1 MAGSEGQLASVRQA
15 LDALSAGGPLAPV
28 LERCIRIA
36 SLRQDYLNVWWLRR
50 EALGFENR
58 RSHNELSAEMKAHFA
73 EQDYKALRTQFVEDQ
88 IERHSIERIN
98 DETGED
104 EKGVTAFS
112 IGELEAQVENMEAY
126 NRDSAPPPGLSAVDL
141 YDANRTYQRMRL
153 ASEQTLREFKRVR
166 SRIRERL
173 HRFLVETEAALAFE
187 QTAASTFERTRRF
200 VDGQLGTI
208 APDALTQLQAAYER
222 SDAGHP
228 EALSHALTSCRRVLK
243 SLADA
248 LYPATDVAITGGD
261 GKVREMTDDKYRNR
275 LWQYV
280 AEQQASSTSRQLV
293 QAIVEEVGRRVDLL
307 NELSS
312 KGVHDQVTREEV
324 DQCVLQ
330 TYLLAGE
337 LFRLRTKDSSGAA

>member
-1 MAGSEGQLASVRQA
+1 MASEGQLALLSQA
-15 LDALSAGGPLAPV
+15 LDDLSTGDHLAPV

-36 SLRQDYLNVWWLRR
+36 TLRQDYFNLWWLRR

-58 RSHNELSAEMKAHFA
+58 RSHDALNAEMKRHFPDQYY
-73 EQDYKALRTQFVEDQ
+73 EALRKQFVEDQ

-98 DETGED
+98 EKTGEV
-104 EKGVTAFS
+104 ETGVTAFS
-112 IGELEAQVENMEAY
+112 IGELEAQIENMEAY
-126 NRDSAPPPGLSAVDL
+126 NRDSAPPPGLSAIDL
-141 YDANRTYQRMRL
+141 NEANRTYQRMRV

-173 HRFLVETEAALAFE
+173 HRFLVETEATLAFE

-222 SDAGHP
+222 SNAGHL

-248 LYPATDVAITGGD
+248 LYPATDLAITGGD
-261 GKVREMTDDKYRNR
+261 GKIREMTDDKYRNR

-280 AEQQASSTSRQLV
+280 GERQTSSTSRQLV
-293 QAIVEEVGRRVDLL
+293 QATVEEVGRRIDLL
-307 NELSS
+307 NELAS

-324 DQCVLQ
+324 DHCVLQ

-337 LFRLRTKDSSGAA
+337 LLRLRTKDSSGDG